1 MTGRD
6 NDQKLSKSNHP
17 GPTDYNVNY
26 LVTLKKEPRVMI
38 GNAKNIDNK
47 SKEQAKSP
55 GPDYYSPDRIK
66 FKKRNRTI
74 IFDQAK
80 RDMLSTKGV
89 VNTPGPGS
97 YMIPCRFYDRPKF
110 MMKRDN
116 DFRFF

>member
-1 MTGRD
+1 
-6 NDQKLSKSNHP
+6 
-17 GPTDYNVNY
+17 
-26 LVTLKKEPRVMI
+26 MI

-116 DFRFF
+116 DFRFV